1 MRPGS
6 KRKHRQRVSCI
17 ITPLAFNQTQKTL
30 TINRLPWQALV
41 PETYAP
47 EALIAQPDL
56 TNKDMIQRLQARL
69 CYGLTQLLTPY
80 TPSDFMLVKCPAT
93 PDYLSLMGKTISEMM
108 PPDST
113 LYGGRYVCENGRVTL
128 QPATSAQDNFAA
140 RGEAVVADWVE
151 HEQLFGSVRRYGEDI
166 ELQPGLLHRANGGV
180 LVLSLRS
187 VLLQPL
193 LWLRLRQM
201 VVQKRFDWLPA
212 DESRP
217 LPVSIPSLPLQLK
230 VVLCGDRDALA
241 DFQETE
247 PELAEFAIYS
257 EYEENLQVD
266 EPEQMLAW
274 HAWVQSVAGSHHLP
288 SPQPDAW
295 TVLIRDAVRY
305 TGDRETLPLCPE
317 WLLRQL
323 REVAPLCDKTF
334 SAAQFTEMLEQR
346 AWREGFL
353 AERMQDEILLDQVLI
368 ETEGEQE
375 GQVNALSVIEFPGHP
390 RAFGEPSRI
399 SCVVHFGDGEFMDIE
414 RKAELGGNIHA
425 KGMMIMQ
432 AFLMAE
438 LELDQQL
445 PFSASLTFEQSY
457 SDVDGDSAS
466 AAELCALVS
475 ALSGAPV
482 NQSLAITGSV
492 DQFGRIQP
500 VGGLNE
506 KIEGFFRIC
515 EQRGLTGKQGV
526 IIPAANLRHLS
537 LHQDV
542 LDAVEQAQFS
552 IWSVEHAIE
561 AISLLTGQPWD
572 GAGENTL
579 LQIIQE
585 RIAQASHQETRHRY
599 PWPLRWLNWFNQN

>member
-1 MRPGS
+1 
-6 KRKHRQRVSCI
+6 
-17 ITPLAFNQTQKTL
+17 
-30 TINRLPWQALV
+30 
-41 PETYAP
+41 
-47 EALIAQPDL
+47 
-56 TNKDMIQRLQARL
+56 
-69 CYGLTQLLTPY
+69 
-80 TPSDFMLVKCPAT
+80 MLVKSPAT
-93 PDYLSLMGKTISEMM
+93 PGYLSLLGETVSGLM
-108 PPDST
+108 PPAT
-113 LYGGRYVCENGRVTL
+113 TVYGARYLTENGRVTM
-128 QPATSAQDNFAA
+128 QPAASAHDNFAA
-140 RGEAVVADWVE
+140 KGETVVADWIE
-151 HEQLFGSVRRYGEDI
+151 HEQLFGSVRRYGDDI

-201 VVQKRFDWLPA
+201 VAQKRFDWLAP

-217 LPVSIPSLPLQLK
+217 LPVSVPSMPLQLK

-257 EYEENLQVD
+257 EYEENLQID
-266 EPEQMLAW
+266 EPEQLQAW
-274 HAWVQSVAGSHHLP
+274 CSWVYNVAHANNLP
-288 SPQPDAW
+288 SPEPDAW
-295 TVLIRDAVRY
+295 TPLVREAVRY
-305 TGDRETLPLCPE
+305 TGDQETLPLCPD
-317 WLLRQL
+317 WLLRNL
-323 REVAPLCDKTF
+323 REVAPLCETTF
-334 SAAQFTEMLEQR
+334 TGAQLSDMLEQR

-353 AERMQDEILLDQVLI
+353 AERMQDEILLDQILI

-399 SCVVHFGDGEFMDIE
+399 SCVVHFGDGEFNDIE

-432 AFLMAE
+432 SFLMAE

-457 SDVDGDSAS
+457 SEVDGDSAS
-466 AAELCALVS
+466 AAELCALIS
-475 ALSGAPV
+475 ALSGAPL
-482 NQSLAITGSV
+482 NQSIAITGSV

-515 EQRGLTGKQGV
+515 EQRELTGKQGV
-526 IIPAANLRHLS
+526 IIPAANVRHLS
-537 LHQDV
+537 LHQDI
-542 LDAVEQAQFS
+542 LDAVENGKFT
-552 IWSVEHAIE
+552 IWSVEHAVE
-561 AISLLTGQPWD
+561 AITLLTAQPWD
-572 GAGENTL
+572 GTGENTL
-579 LQIIQE
+579 LQIIQD
-585 RIAQASHQETRHRY
+585 RIAQASQQEARHRY
-599 PWPLRWLNWFNQN
+599 PWPLRWLNWFNHN